1 MEKTVWKPIKGYET
15 QYQINEYGL
24 IINRYGHEL
33 SPHHDKDGYLR
44 VDLYKDNHRKKFG
57 VHQLVALNFVS
68 GQFPG
73 AVVNHKDENKWN
85 NHYSNLEWITS
96 KQNTNYG
103 LGIRRRSIT
112 QGKRVAQMTRD
123 GTIIATFLTSSE
135 AEKATGVKRNHI
147 SMAATGKVKTAKGFR
162 WKYV

>member
-1 MEKTVWKPIKGYET
+1 MKKTVWKPIKGYET

-33 SPHHDKDGYLR
+33 LPHHDKDGYLR

-57 VHQLVALNFVS
+57 VHQLVALNFVP
-68 GQFPG
+68 GEFPG

-135 AEKATGVKRNHI
+135 AAKATGAHRSQI
-147 SMAATGKVKTAKGFR
+147 SMAATGKVRTAKGFR

>member
-1 MEKTVWKPIKGYET
+1 MPKVQWRPIKGYGDR
-15 QYQINEYGL
+15 YLINEYGI
-24 IINRYGHEL
+24 IINRHGHEL
-33 SPHHDKDGYLR
+33 SPHLDKDGYLR
-44 VDLYKDNHRKKFG
+44 IDLYKNNHRKKYG
-57 VHQLVALNFVS
+57 VHQLVARNFVP
-68 GQFPG
+68 GFFPG

-85 NHYSNLEWITS
+85 NHFSNLEWVTP

-112 QGKRVAQMTRD
+112 QGKRVAQLTTD
-123 GTIIATFLTSSE
+123 GKIIATFMTSTE
-135 AEKATGVKRNHI
+135 AEKATGVNRTHI